1 MAAKAKKK
9 GRRLRKTGGNSG
21 SNQPAGTFLGF
32 IYRLPLT
39 NMIGDEGNA
48 IYSGGYYI
56 YTFLLILSSAG
67 LPAAISKLVSERI
80 ALKQYRNAHRVF
92 QAALVISTCFGTFF
106 AIVMGLGAH
115 RLADMIDIADSYY
128 SLLTLCPTLVIV
140 AIMSVFRGYF
150 QRDAYHGADRD
161 FSDCRAG
168 VQRLFSVCI
177 WHGCL

>member
-9 GRRLRKTGGNSG
+9 GG
-21 SNQPAGTFLGF
+21 SFVKQAAILAAASLLVRFLGF
-32 IYRLPLT
+32 IYRWPLT

-48 IYSGGYYI
+48 IYAGGYYI

-150 QRDAYHGADRD
+150 QGMRTMVPTAI
-161 FSDCRAG
+161 SQI
-168 VQRLFSVCI
+168 VEQV
-177 WHGCL
+177 